1 MGEFVREMDKRQ
13 IVIWAA
19 LTLALAA
26 LLFIS
31 GFQIAGRLQAQ
42 DYSVPYR
49 ALVLPMA
56 VMAQVLWLGLGIYLA
71 ATRRRKP
78 VLVGMLW
85 GFGCETV
92 AIFGLVLYVAFAHY

>member
-1 MGEFVREMDKRQ
+1 LRKEMERRQ

-49 ALVLPMA
+49 ALVFPIA

-71 ATRRRKP
+71 TARRRTP

-85 GFGCETV
+85 GFGCETAV
-92 AIFGLVLYVAFAHY
+92 LLGLILYAASAHF

>member
-1 MGEFVREMDKRQ
+1 MDKRQ
-13 IVIWAA
+13 VVIWAVI
-19 LTLALAA
+19 TLVLAA
-26 LLFIS
+26 LLFTS
-31 GFQIAGRLQAQ
+31 GFQIAGRLQAH

-49 ALVLPMA
+49 ALVFPIA

-71 ATRRRKP
+71 TARRHKQ

-92 AIFGLVLYVAFAHY
+92 VLLGLILHAASAHF